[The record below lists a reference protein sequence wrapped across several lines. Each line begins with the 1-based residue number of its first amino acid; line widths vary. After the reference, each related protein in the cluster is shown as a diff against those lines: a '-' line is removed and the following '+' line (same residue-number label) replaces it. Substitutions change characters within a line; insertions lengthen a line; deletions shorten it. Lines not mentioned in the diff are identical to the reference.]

1 MLNITEKK
9 SATSPPD
16 CLTYP
21 DKNSVKMF
29 VGQIPKTIEE
39 TELLSLFE
47 QFGPVYE
54 LNILRNSKTNES
66 KGCCFVRFYTRDAAL
81 IAQTNL
87 NNKFLSNSKSP
98 IQMKPA
104 DSNRKNRKIF
114 IGMISHYLDE
124 AGLCQIFSKFGPIDD
139 CKILRDSNGRSKC
152 CAFITY
158 TNKYSA
164 SNAIKYMHHNFI
176 MKNCSNPINVKYADS
191 SEPKSTQS
199 KDSIAKENDVS
210 MLTGL
215 LSFQQLISNINSE
228 SSLKMKS
235 KYNYNDSNVDSN
247 DSNNCK
253 YLFGLDFSLEPCF
266 HEDESSQLNYSK
278 IVKSSEFL

>member
-1 MLNITEKK
+1 MLNITEKN
-9 SATSPPD
+9 SLTAQD
-16 CLTYP
+16 CLAYP

-29 VGQIPKTIEE
+29 VGQIPKTIDE
-39 TELLSLFE
+39 TELRQLFE

-81 IAQTNL
+81 IAQKNL

-104 DSNRKNRKIF
+104 DLNRKNRKIF

-124 AGLCQIFSKFGPIDD
+124 TGLCQIFDKFGPIDD
-139 CKILRDSNGRSKC
+139 CKVLRDLNGRSKC

-158 TNKYSA
+158 TNKFSA
-164 SNAIKYMHHNFI
+164 SNAIKFMHHNFI

-191 SEPKSTQS
+191 SEPKTTQLKDS
-199 KDSIAKENDVS
+199 KDIIKETDVS
-210 MLTGL
+210 TLNGL
-215 LSFQQLISNINSE
+215 LSFQQLISNINLE
-228 SSLKMKS
+228 SNLKSKS
-235 KYNYNDSNVDSN
+235 KYNYNDSSVDSN

-253 YLFGLDFSLEPCF
+253 YLFGLDFSLEPYF
-266 HEDESSQLNYSK
+266 RKDKPDQYHFK
-278 IVKSSEFL
+278 F